1 MSRRINVMV
10 DDDNWELLSKV
21 PSGERS
27 RALNEALRDWLKLR
41 QRERAAADLARI
53 RRSAPRVATEELVRW
68 VREDR
73 EDPAR

>member
-27 RALNEALRDWLKLR
+27 RALNEALRERLKQR
-41 QRERAAADLARI
+41 QRERAVADLARI

-73 EDPAR
+73 ESPAR